1 MNGCVAGST
10 LAALIVLRVDSAA
23 ADDATRGV
31 TGARRQS
38 PIDRYVEPRQL
49 GILGEPRV
57 NVFRLNVALDSAF
70 TIRTKGAS

>member
-1 MNGCVAGST
+1 M
-10 LAALIVLRVDSAA
+10 
-23 ADDATRGV
+23 
-31 TGARRQS
+31 GARRQS

-57 NVFRLNVALDSAF
+57 NVFRLYVALDSAF